1 MINSKLKGDRRNEDS
16 KTLTLKDGRIV
27 RRESYVTAK
36 TLDLKESISKTIQ
49 EEDVSDALFRMEDGV
64 LKGLT
69 MVDVFVREDFV

>member
-1 MINSKLKGDRRNEDS
+1 MKIQ

-27 RRESYVTAK
+27 KRESYVTAK

>member
-1 MINSKLKGDRRNEDS
+1 MKIQ

-49 EEDVSDALFRMEDGV
+49 EEEVGDALFRMEDGV
-64 LKGLT
+64 PKGLT